1 MASVKIEN
9 VTKKFGGVIAVN
21 NLSLDIK
28 EGEFMVFLGPSGCG
42 KTTMLRIIAGLEAP
56 TEGKIYIGNKDVT
69 DLRPKQRNVAM
80 VFQSYSLYPHMSAY
94 ENIAFPLKIAKEK
107 KETIK
112 NRVLET
118 AKLLSIEDLLHKRP
132 KEMSGGQSQRVAVGR
147 AIVRK
152 PTLFLFD
159 EPLSN
164 LDAKLRVQ
172 MRAEL
177 AHLHN
182 ELGVTSV
189 YVTHDQV
196 EAMTLGQRIAV
207 LKDGVLQQVGKP
219 MDIYEDPNNA
229 FVASFLGSPS
239 MNLLETDKF
248 DFLSSYGKDRIVGI
262 RPEDIEIVE
271 KGIEAK
277 LDVAE
282 LIGGEI
288 ILYLNLDGE
297 TITVKTDILEESLL
311 KPGTRLNIKFNKD
324 KIYLFKTDSGE
335 RIKNSWQPKAVS

>member
-9 VTKKFGGVIAVN
+9 VTKKFGNVVAVK
-21 NLSLDIK
+21 NLSLEIN

-56 TEGKIYIGNKDVT
+56 TEGKIYIGDQDVT
-69 DLRPKQRNVAM
+69 NLTPKQRNIAM
-80 VFQSYSLYPHMSAY
+80 VFQSYSLYPHLSAY
-94 ENIAFPLKIAKEK
+94 DNIAFPLRIAREK
-107 KETIK
+107 KDDIK
-112 NRVLET
+112 KRVIET
-118 AKLLSIEDLLHKRP
+118 AELLSIEDLLHKRP
-132 KEMSGGQSQRVAVGR
+132 RELSGGQSQRVAVGR
-147 AIVRK
+147 AIVRE

-207 LKDGVLQQVGKP
+207 LKDGLLHQVGKP
-219 MDIYEDPNNA
+219 MKVYKDPNNA
-229 FVASFLGSPS
+229 FVASFLGSPP
-239 MNLLETDKF
+239 MNLLETNKF
-248 DFLSSYGKDRIVGI
+248 DFLSKYGKDRILGI
-262 RPEDIEIVE
+262 RPEDIEIADT
-271 KGIEAK
+271 GIETT
-277 LDVAE
+277 LNVAE
-282 LIGGEI
+282 VIGGEI
-288 ILYLNLDGE
+288 ILYLKLNGE
-297 TITVKTDILEESLL
+297 TITIKIDSLEESRL
-311 KPGTRLNIKFNKD
+311 KPGNKFNLKFEED
-324 KIYLFKTDSGE
+324 KIYFFNADTGE
-335 RIKNSWQPKAVS
+335 RIRG

>member
-9 VTKKFGGVIAVN
+9 VTKKFGNVVAVKD
-21 NLSLDIK
+21 LSLEIN

-56 TEGKIYIGNKDVT
+56 TEGKIYIGDKDVT
-69 DLRPKQRNVAM
+69 NLTPKQRNIAM
-80 VFQSYSLYPHMSAY
+80 VFQSYSLYPHLSAY
-94 ENIAFPLKIAKEK
+94 DNIAFPLRIAREK
-107 KETIK
+107 KDDIK
-112 NRVLET
+112 KRVIET
-118 AKLLSIEDLLHKRP
+118 AELLSIEDLLHKRP
-132 KEMSGGQSQRVAVGR
+132 RELSGGQSQRVAVGR
-147 AIVRK
+147 AIVRE

-207 LKDGVLQQVGKP
+207 LKDGLLHQVGKP
-219 MDIYEDPNNA
+219 MEVYKDPNNA
-229 FVASFLGSPS
+229 FVASFLGSPP
-239 MNLLETDKF
+239 MNLLETNKF
-248 DFLSSYGKDRIVGI
+248 DFLSKYGKDRILGI
-262 RPEDIEIVE
+262 RPEDIEIADT
-271 KGIEAK
+271 GIETT
-277 LDVAE
+277 LNVAE
-282 LIGGEI
+282 VIGGEI
-288 ILYLNLDGE
+288 ILYLKLNGE
-297 TITVKTDILEESLL
+297 TITIKIDSLEESRL
-311 KPGTRLNIKFNKD
+311 KPGNKFNLKFEED
-324 KIYLFKTDSGE
+324 KIYLFNADTGE
-335 RIKNSWQPKAVS
+335 RIRG

>member
-21 NLSLDIK
+21 DLSLDIK

-42 KTTMLRIIAGLEAP
+42 KTTILRIIAGLESP
-56 TEGKIYIGNKDVT
+56 TEGKIYIGDKDVT

-80 VFQSYSLYPHMSAY
+80 VFQSYSLYPHMSTY

-132 KEMSGGQSQRVAVGR
+132 KEKSGGQSQRVAVGR

-219 MDIYEDPNNA
+219 MDIYEDPKNA

-262 RPEDIEIVE
+262 RPEDIKIVE
-271 KGIEAK
+271 KGIEVK

-324 KIYLFKTDSGE
+324 KIYLFKADSGE
-335 RIKNSWQPKAVS
+335 RIKNRK